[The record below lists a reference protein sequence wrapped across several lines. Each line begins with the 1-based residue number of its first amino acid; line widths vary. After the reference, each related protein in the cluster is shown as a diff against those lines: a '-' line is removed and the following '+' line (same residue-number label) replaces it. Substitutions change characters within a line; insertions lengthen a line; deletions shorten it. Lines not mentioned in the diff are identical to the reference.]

1 MAQKISLTVK
11 DAATRTQI
19 MMMISMNKITHF
31 FIVDR
36 KFLPIDLVEK
46 RLVLLTRHED
56 TRLEN
61 DEDEE
66 ASNDCDDQDDCHDDS
81 DDSDFDDD
89 DDDEVMV
96 FDECAVILKAEL

>member
-1 MAQKISLTVK
+1 MNK
-11 DAATRTQI
+11 
-19 MMMISMNKITHF
+19 ISMNEISMNEMTHF
-31 FIVDR
+31 FIVDC